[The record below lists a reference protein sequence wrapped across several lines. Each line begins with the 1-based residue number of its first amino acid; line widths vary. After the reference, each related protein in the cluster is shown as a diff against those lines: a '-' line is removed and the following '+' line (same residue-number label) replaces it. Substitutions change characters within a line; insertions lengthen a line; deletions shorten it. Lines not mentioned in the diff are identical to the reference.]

1 MKHADKY
8 YHFFAGIIIY
18 ILFYIFLNSWLSI
31 VPVIIIG
38 AAKEAYDYYSGKG
51 NPEWLDFIATVAGGL
66 FVLLITL

>member
-8 YHFFAGIIIY
+8 YHFFAGIVIY

-38 AAKEAYDYYSGKG
+38 AGKEAYDYYSGKG
-51 NPEWLDFIATVAGGL
+51 NPEWLDFFATVAGGL
-66 FVLLITL
+66 FILLISI